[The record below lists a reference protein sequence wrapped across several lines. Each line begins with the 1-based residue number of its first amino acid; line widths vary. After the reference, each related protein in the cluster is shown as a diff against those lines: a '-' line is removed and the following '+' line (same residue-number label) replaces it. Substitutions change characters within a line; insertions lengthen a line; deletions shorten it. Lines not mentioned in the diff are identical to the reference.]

1 MAKKTK
7 NYIVIFPFLKKL
19 IFVGHIKLKNDR
31 KINSYNFTKGRISR
45 GVSRIAIPSCLENV
59 CWNLDALV
67 EVYWI
72 GRLGGAEYLAAVSL
86 AFMIIFFLRAVGFG
100 FRTAGSALVAQKIG
114 SGDDLGAKFAA
125 AQTILLAFIYYLC
138 VSILGFVFS
147 PFLMSLLTE
156 DAKVLSLGISY
167 LQTSFLFFAFVDG
180 IFTIGHQ
187 FRASGEPRFS
197 LYGQLCSPIISFFSV
212 PFFIH
217 GFSGFSGLGL
227 CGGAIGVGTGRLIG
241 VSLMFFII
249 LTGRSKISFGI
260 KEIYPNFQLICQIVK
275 IGWPAATQNLLER
288 GSSLILLKILS
299 IFGPVYLAAWTVGN
313 RISLLAR
320 NPSFGI
326 QAALRTMVGQNIGAK
341 KFDRATDSVKF
352 SLLVLIVLMGSIAF
366 LLFIFAENLSKF
378 FGLKDDLSIKVAT
391 LSLRILSVGLFF
403 EAIFRMIL
411 GAFHGAANTK
421 PPMIVEFFTR
431 WFVQIPAAYI
441 ISIVLAFGGSGVW
454 FAMSGGQILSCVF
467 LLLWYYFWIKK
478 KGIGSYSILK
488 NKEL

>member
-1 MAKKTK
+1 MTNHNK
-7 NYIVIFPFLKKL
+7 N
-19 IFVGHIKLKNDR
+19 
-31 KINSYNFTKGRISR
+31 NFYDYTKGRISH
-45 GVSRIAIPSCLENV
+45 GILRITLPSCLENV

-67 EVYWI
+67 EIFWI
-72 GRLGGAEYLAAVSL
+72 GQLGGPEFLASVSL

-114 SGDDLGAKFAA
+114 AGDIQGAKFAA
-125 AQTILLAFIYYLC
+125 AQTIILAFIYYIFI
-138 VSILGFVFS
+138 STLGFIFS
-147 PFLMSLLTE
+147 PFLMSLLTN
-156 DAKVLSLGISY
+156 DAKVLLLGTQY

-180 IFTIGHQ
+180 IFTISHQ

-197 LYGQLCSPIISFFSV
+197 LYGQLCSPTISFFSV
-212 PFFIH
+212 PLFIY
-217 GFSGFSGLGL
+217 GYYGIPEFGI
-227 CGGAIGVGTGRLIG
+227 CGGAMGVGIGRLVG
-241 VSLMFFII
+241 VIVMLVII
-249 LTGRSKISFGI
+249 FTGRSQISFGR
-260 KEIYPNFQLICQIVK
+260 KEMALNLKLAWQIIK

-299 IFGPVYLAAWTVGN
+299 IFGPVYLAAWTIAN

-341 KFDRATDSVKF
+341 KFQRATKSVKF
-352 SLLVLIVLMGSIAF
+352 SLLILVITMGFVAIF
-366 LLFIFAENLSKF
+366 LSFFAENLSKF
-378 FGLKDDLSIKVAT
+378 FGLKDDLSIEISI
-391 LSLRILSVGLFF
+391 LCLRILSIGLFF
-403 EAIFRMIL
+403 ESIFRMIL

-421 PPMIVEFFTR
+421 PPMIVEFFTQ

-467 LLLWYYFWIKK
+467 LLTWYYIWINKM
-478 KGIGSYSILK
+478 GIGSHSILE
-488 NKEL
+488 NKVL

>member
-1 MAKKTK
+1 
-7 NYIVIFPFLKKL
+7 
-19 IFVGHIKLKNDR
+19 LKNDR
-31 KINSYNFTKGRISR
+31 KTNSYNFTKGRVSR
-45 GVSRIAIPSCLENV
+45 GIFRIAIPSCLENV

-72 GRLGGAEYLAAVSL
+72 GRLGGPEYLAAVSL
-86 AFMIIFFLRAVGFG
+86 AFMIIFFLRAIGFG
-100 FRTAGSALVAQKIG
+100 FRTAGSALVSQKIG
-114 SGDDLGAKFAA
+114 SGDTLGAKFAA
-125 AQTILLAFIYYLC
+125 AQTILLAFVYYL
-138 VSILGFVFS
+138 SISVFGFIFS

-156 DAKVLSLGISY
+156 DEKVLSLGIEY

-217 GFSGFSGLGL
+217 GFFGFHGFGLS
-227 CGGAIGVGTGRLIG
+227 GGAIGVGMGRFIG
-241 VSLMFFII
+241 VCLMFLII
-249 LTGRSKISFGI
+249 FTGRSKISFGA
-260 KEIYPNFQLICQIVK
+260 KEMLPNSKLIWQIIK

-326 QAALRTMVGQNIGAK
+326 QSALRTMVGQNIGARE
-341 KFDRATDSVKF
+341 FNRATNSVKF
-352 SLLVLIVLMGSIAF
+352 SLLVLIVLMGSIAI
-366 LLFIFAENLSKF
+366 LLFLFAENLSEF
-378 FGLKDDLSIKVAT
+378 FGLKDELSIKVSV
-391 LSLRILSVGLFF
+391 LCLRILSVGLFF

-431 WFVQIPAAYI
+431 WFVQIPVAYV
-441 ISIVLAFGGSGVW
+441 ISIVLDFGGSGVW
-454 FAMSGGQILSCVF
+454 IAMSGGQILSCVL

-478 KGIGSYSILK
+478 EGIGSYSVLK
-488 NKEL
+488 NKGI

>member
-1 MAKKTK
+1 M
-7 NYIVIFPFLKKL
+7 
-19 IFVGHIKLKNDR
+19 KNDR
-31 KINSYNFTKGRISR
+31 KTNSYDFTKGRVSR
-45 GVSRIAIPSCLENV
+45 GIFRITIPSCLENV

-72 GRLGGAEYLAAVSL
+72 GRLGGPEYLAAVSL
-86 AFMIIFFLRAVGFG
+86 AFMIIFFLRAIGFG
-100 FRTAGSALVAQKIG
+100 FRTAGSALVSQKIG
-114 SGDDLGAKFAA
+114 SGDTLGAKFAA
-125 AQTILLAFIYYLC
+125 AQTILLAFVYYFC
-138 VSILGFVFS
+138 ISIFGFIFS

-156 DAKVLSLGISY
+156 DPKVLSLGIAY

-197 LYGQLCSPIISFFSV
+197 LYGQLCSPIISFFSI

-217 GFSGFSGLGL
+217 GLFDFPGLGL
-227 CGGAIGVGTGRLIG
+227 CGGAVGVGTGRFVG
-241 VSLMFFII
+241 VSLMFFIVFS
-249 LTGRSKISFGI
+249 GKSKISFGT
-260 KEIYPNFQLICQIVK
+260 KEMFPNLKLIWQIIN
-275 IGWPAATQNLLER
+275 IGWPAAAQNLLER

-299 IFGPVYLAAWTVGN
+299 IFGPVYLAAWAIGN

-341 KFDRATDSVKF
+341 RYERATKSVKF
-352 SLLVLIVLMGSIAF
+352 SLLVLMVIMGSIAIM
-366 LLFIFAENLSKF
+366 LFIFAENLSEF
-378 FGLKDDLSIKVAT
+378 FGLKDDLSIKISV
-391 LSLRILSVGLFF
+391 LCLRILSVGLFF

-421 PPMIVEFFTR
+421 PPMIVEFFTK
-431 WFVQIPAAYI
+431 WFIQIPAAYI

-478 KGIGSYSILK
+478 KGIGSYSVLK